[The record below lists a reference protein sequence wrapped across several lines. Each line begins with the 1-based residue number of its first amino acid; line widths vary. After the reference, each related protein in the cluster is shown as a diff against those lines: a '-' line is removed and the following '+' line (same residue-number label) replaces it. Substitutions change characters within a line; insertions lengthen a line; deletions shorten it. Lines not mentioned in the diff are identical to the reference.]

1 MPEALINNPFTEKI
15 KFHMDSKGKRV
26 IGEIFELS
34 GINLSENQ
42 YYRIAEVM
50 KEDEIH
56 QDVKDI
62 LDLIEDCLS
71 PPQ

>member
-1 MPEALINNPFTEKI
+1 
-15 KFHMDSKGKRV
+15 MDSKGKRV